1 MLIRF
6 PVIATTLF
14 FAGISLLSVSIPA
27 SAQNTITCE
36 STNNRRN
43 SCPIETR
50 GRVRL
55 VRQLSDSSCR
65 GNWGYGR
72 DRIWVRNGCRA
83 EFAVGGRRYGRY
95 GGYHRY
101 NDYSR

>member
-1 MLIRF
+1 MLMRF
-6 PVIATTLF
+6 PVIATTF
-14 FAGISLLSVSIPA
+14 MFASISLLSVTAPA
-27 SAQNTITCE
+27 SARSIITCE

-43 SCPIETR
+43 SCPVETR

-55 VRQLSDSSCR
+55 VRQLSDSSCL

-83 EFAVGGRRYGRY
+83 EFSVGDRRY
-95 GGYHRY
+95 GGYR
-101 NDYSR
+101 R